1 MKNAFRRKK
10 PHTPGYND
18 NWLGVVLIL
27 PAALL
32 MGAVILYPL
41 LLNLIMS
48 FQKILMMRPYLGTP
62 FVGFE
67 NYRNIF
73 KDTTFWR
80 STLNSFR
87 WTFSTVALQALL
99 GLVTAALLNQPI
111 KRRGIFRGIMLIPW
125 ITPGV
130 VAALTWRWMYD
141 GQFGIINHILVSLS
155 ILEKPVVWL
164 GNFKTAMPAI
174 IAEHAWKNFPF
185 VAVMLL
191 ASMQTISEDLY
202 EAAEIDGANA
212 WQKFIHITM
221 AEIRPTFTLTILLS
235 TIWAFNSFDTIWI
248 LTEGGPSGA
257 TDTLTTYVYKA
268 TFQAFNLG
276 KAASIAVFMFMTL
289 FLFVVLY
296 ARVNQG
302 AEKK

>member
-1 MKNAFRRKK
+1 MKQSGARGRTIK
-10 PHTPGYND
+10 HGYDD

-27 PAALL
+27 PAVIL

-62 FVGFE
+62 FAGFE
-67 NYRNIF
+67 NYQKIF
-73 KDTTFWR
+73 TDSTFWR
-80 STLNSFR
+80 SAFNSLR
-87 WTFSTVALQALL
+87 WTVSTVAIQALF
-99 GLVTAALLNQPI
+99 GLIAAVLLNKPI
-111 KRRGIFRGIMLIPW
+111 RKRGLFRGVMLIPW

-141 GQFGIINHILVSLS
+141 GQFGIINHILTTLHVLN
-155 ILEKPVVWL
+155 KPVVWL
-164 GNFKTAMPAI
+164 GNFRTAMPAV

-185 VAVMLL
+185 VSVMLL
-191 ASMQTISEDLY
+191 ASMQTISSDLY
-202 EAAEIDGANA
+202 EAADIDGANA
-212 WQKFIHITM
+212 WQKFLHITM
-221 AEIRPTFTLTILLS
+221 AEIRSTFTLTVLLS
-235 TIWAFNSFDTIWI
+235 TIWAFNSFDTIWL

-276 KAASIAVFMFMTL
+276 KAASIAVCMFMTL
-289 FLFVVLY
+289 FAFVLLY
-296 ARVNQG
+296 ARINQK